1 MARRLMDGVCWW
13 MLREHALS
21 KAGFQGDLVVAWV
34 EREEE
39 ALMLTS
45 NIRGVKTMSEK
56 ENDIDWKESGNLL
69 VVVTLIEIV

>member
-1 MARRLMDGVCWW
+1 
-13 MLREHALS
+13 
-21 KAGFQGDLVVAWV
+21 VVAWV

-39 ALMLTS
+39 VLMLTS